1 MCTLSASSES
11 PRSEDASRS
20 AGSSHERP
28 DRSAREGSE
37 DDDRGTVVLID
48 GGYPSYGTPRRV
60 LRERGYRLEVVEG
73 ATGRAEKRRAART
86 ADGLF
91 VRWTEVDGHFLDGL
105 ERCRALVRYGTGYD
119 NVDLAAAT
127 ERRVAVSNVSSYAR
141 HSVSDHTLAL
151 LTACLRRIGAARSWT
166 EESFLAPP
174 EYGIPE
180 LRTLTVGVVGLG
192 DIGGTFARKIEPLV
206 EAVLAYDPYVDAR
219 ACASVGARK
228 VRFDALLERADVLS
242 VHCALTEETR
252 MLVDADALSRLSAE
266 SILLN
271 TARGEVV
278 DEAAV
283 LEALREGR
291 LGAAGIDVFGE
302 EPPSERYRRL
312 IERDDVVATPHYAWY
327 SRQSLRTLHRKA
339 AGNMADLLD
348 GKAPPDCL
356 NPEVVDDGG

>member
-1 MCTLSASSES
+1 MLTLSTSSDSGSSEA
-11 PRSEDASRS
+11 ASRPP
-20 AGSSHERP
+20 GSPHERP
-28 DRSAREGSE
+28 DRSARTGSE
-37 DDDRGTVVLID
+37 DSCRGRVVLID
-48 GGYPSYGTPRRV
+48 GGYPSYRTPRRV
-60 LRERGYRLEVVEG
+60 LRDRGYRLEVAED
-73 ATGRAEKRRAART
+73 ATDRAEKRRAART

-91 VRWTEVDGHFLDGL
+91 VRWTEVDGRFLDGL
-105 ERCRALVRYGTGYD
+105 ECCRALVRYGTGFD
-119 NVDLAAAT
+119 NVDLTAAT

-151 LTACLRRIGAARSWT
+151 LTACLRRIGPGRRWT

-180 LRTLTVGVVGLG
+180 LRTLTVGIVGLG
-192 DIGGTFARKIEPLV
+192 DIGGTFSRKIEPLV
-206 EAVLAYDPYVDAR
+206 EEVLAYDPYVDAPT
-219 ACASVGARK
+219 CADAGARK
-228 VRFDALLERADVLS
+228 VGFDTLLDRVDVLS

-252 MLVDADALSRLSAE
+252 MLLDAGALSRLPSG

-271 TARGEVV
+271 TARGDVV

-291 LGAAGIDVFGE
+291 LGSVGIDVFGE

-348 GKAPPDCL
+348 GEAPPDCL
-356 NPEVVDDGG
+356 NPEVVDGG